1 MLVRRVA
8 AAVFALALL
17 YPLAGLFVPVGPW
30 HWDGAIAL
38 DAVRV
43 SLSLTAIAML
53 VVVGLGT
60 PMALYVARAPA
71 GERLWWQAILLIS
84 VLLPPLAL
92 GILLSL
98 AFGPHAIGALLQR
111 TGLRMTNT
119 PLAFVV
125 TQVYVSIGYY
135 TLGAVAALDGVPR
148 ALEIQA
154 GLLGHVLAAVAA
166 LEGVPKSL
174 EVQGGLLGHDRWSV
188 FCRITFPI
196 ARLGLAVALSLA
208 WVRALTEFGAVVI
221 TAYYPAGMP
230 VAIWTSLENFGLP
243 AVMPLLVIFLVT
255 ALPLPWLVHVLAQRR
270 LSRA

>member
-1 MLVRRVA
+1 
-8 AAVFALALL
+8 
-17 YPLAGLFVPVGPW
+17 VGAW
-30 HWDGAIAL
+30 RWGDGSSTL

-43 SLSLTAIAML
+43 SLVLTGIAMI
-53 VVVGLGT
+53 VVVALGT
-60 PMALYVARAPA
+60 PMALYVARSPA
-71 GERLWWQAILLIS
+71 RERLWWQAILLVS

-98 AFGPHAIGALLQR
+98 AFGPHALGGVFDR
-111 TGLRMTNT
+111 SGLRLTNT

-125 TQVYVSIGYY
+125 TQIYVSIGYY
-135 TLGAVAALDGVPR
+135 VLGAVAALDAVPQR
-148 ALEIQA
+148 
-154 GLLGHVLAAVAA
+154 
-166 LEGVPKSL
+166 L

-188 FCRITFPI
+188 FWRVTFPL

-243 AVMPLLVIFLVT
+243 AVMPLLVVFLLT
-255 ALPLPWLVHVLAQRR
+255 ALPLPWLAHVLAQRR
-270 LSRA
+270 LTRA

>member
-1 MLVRRVA
+1 MLLKRAGA
-8 AAVFALALL
+8 AIFAAALL
-17 YPLAGLFVPVGPW
+17 YPLAGLFVPVGAW
-30 HWDGAIAL
+30 QWGNGSAAL

-43 SLSLTAIAML
+43 SLVFTAIAM
-53 VVVGLGT
+53 VVVVALGT

-71 GERLWWQAILLIS
+71 RERLWWQAILLVS

-98 AFGPHAIGALLQR
+98 AFGPHALGAFLDR
-111 TGLRMTNT
+111 AGLRMTNT

-135 TLGAVAALDGVPR
+135 VLGAVAALDSVP
-148 ALEIQA
+148 A
-154 GLLGHVLAAVAA
+154 
-166 LEGVPKSL
+166 PL

-188 FCRITFPI
+188 FWRVTFPI

-208 WVRALTEFGAVVI
+208 WVRALTEFGAILI

-243 AVMPLLVIFLVT
+243 AVMPLLIVFLVT
-255 ALPLPWLVHVLAQRR
+255 ALPLPWLAHILAQRR